1 MKNKTLAT
9 WLALVGGPLGLH
21 RFYLRGARDLMG
33 WLLPLPSLLGMYGV
47 LRIRALGV
55 DDPWIWWLLPLL
67 GFIVA
72 GCALTAIVYGLKSTE
87 RWNQQFNPTAPESAS
102 GDSNWLTIGGVV
114 AALMVGTVALMA
126 ALALTV
132 QGYFES
138 RFILGALAPTL
149 MAALRTAAS

>member
-21 RFYLRGARDLMG
+21 RFYLRGARDVLG
-33 WLLPLPSLLGMYGV
+33 WLLPVPSLLGMYGV
-47 LRIRALGV
+47 LRMRALGV

-87 RWNQQFNPTAPESAS
+87 RWNHQFNPATPEAAS

-138 RFILGALAPTL
+138 RFILGALAPIVV
-149 MAALRTAAS
+149 AALRTATG